1 MEKFIEIIERW
12 KFGDIIKSRV
22 NQNLSIE
29 NKFIMYW
36 NLLKKQLYLYEKMI
50 QDVYLKRNI
59 NIMGQGAWLE
69 FTIQLQNQ

>member
-36 NLLKKQLYLYEKMI
+36 NLLKEQLYLYEKMI
-50 QDVYLKRNI
+50 QDVYLKRNV
-59 NIMGQGAWLE
+59 NIMGQEAWLK
-69 FTIQLQNQ
+69 FTI

>member
-36 NLLKKQLYLYEKMI
+36 NLLKEQLYLY
-50 QDVYLKRNI
+50 
-59 NIMGQGAWLE
+59 
-69 FTIQLQNQ
+69 

>member
-36 NLLKKQLYLYEKMI
+36 NLLKEQLYLYEKMI